1 MTTKSSKKLSFLLYD
16 KKKGPVFVKTDKGLL
31 KFTLYALPIITL
43 VALVVVL
50 AGSVYFKQ
58 IAEMARRKE
67 PAIIKDLKEKN
78 LKLSTKL
85 VDVSALNEEF
95 EKKLS
100 SSSSTGTKIAT
111 LSLFRSVPGQE
122 DLSTKPMLSIE
133 TPYFEISPDK
143 VNIKFDIVNQTVN
156 GKKLSGYIH
165 IHMSTASKMIFYPQS
180 EIASEDM
187 LLSYNQG
194 ESFAFSRLRHVNATF
209 DLTGIKASKALFKV
223 LIFSRT
229 GDILLKKLVAQNIK

>member
-1 MTTKSSKKLSFLLYD
+1 MTTKTSKKLSFLLYD
-16 KKKGPVFVKTDKGLL
+16 ENKGPIFVKTDKGLL
-31 KFTLYALPIITL
+31 KFTLYALPIVTL
-43 VALVVVL
+43 LSLVVVII
-50 AGSVYFKQ
+50 GSVYFKQ

-67 PAIIKDLKEKN
+67 PAIIKELKQKN
-78 LKLSTKL
+78 LALSTKL
-85 VDVSALNEEF
+85 SQVTQLNSEF

-100 SSSSTGTKIAT
+100 SSTSSDNKFST
-111 LSLFRSVPGQE
+111 LSLFRPIPGQE
-122 DLSTKPMLSIE
+122 DLSTTPMLSIE
-133 TPYFEISPDK
+133 PANFEITDGK
-143 VNIKFDIVNQTVN
+143 MNVKFDIVNQTSD

-165 IHMSTASKMIFYPQS
+165 IHMSTPNKMAFYPQN

-209 DLTGIKASKALFKV
+209 DLTGFKASKALFKI

-229 GDILLKKLVAQNIK
+229 GDILLKKLVAHNLN

>member
-16 KKKGPVFVKTDKGLL
+16 EKKGPVFVSTNKGLL
-31 KFTLYALPIITL
+31 RFSLYALPIITFVSL
-43 VALVVVL
+43 ILVL

-67 PAIIKDLKEKN
+67 PAIIKDLKKKN
-78 LKLSTKL
+78 LALTTKLSE
-85 VDVSALNEEF
+85 VVELNKSF

-100 SSSSTGTKIAT
+100 SGDVKGAKLTT
-111 LSLFRSVPGQE
+111 LSLYRPIAGQE
-122 DLSTKPMLSIE
+122 DLSTTPLLSIE
-133 TPYFEISPDK
+133 TPVFTIEKDK
-143 VNIKFDIVNQTVN
+143 INVKFDIVNQTKD
-156 GKKLSGYIH
+156 GRKIGGYIH
-165 IHMSTASKMIFYPQS
+165 IHLATPNKMSFYPTH

-194 ESFAFSRLRHVNATF
+194 ESFAFSRLRHVNANF
-209 DLTGIKASKALFKV
+209 DLTGFKSSKALFKI

-229 GDILLKKLVAQNIK
+229 GDILLKKLVAHNIK